1 MYIPTPKTC
10 CSISTEPSP
19 IQPKLSQ
26 SPMWCEPVELPINST
41 IRINERT
48 KLATMIGKAM
58 SPPSF
63 ADLTQKL
70 FPLKMCPRKR
80 ITGNAS
86 IGKRTIKIAFSI
98 IPLLMIV
105 ISAVLPIIPPQCFKR
120 FTSSSE
126 IVSCWPYMARK
137 IARPIATSEA
147 AIAIAKIAYTHPVAS
162 PC

>member
-1 MYIPTPKTC
+1 MVMSDC
-10 CSISTEPSP
+10 
-19 IQPKLSQ
+19 IQPNESQ
-26 SPMWCEPVELPINST
+26 VPMLCSPVLVPRNST
-41 IRINERT
+41 MSNIERT

-63 ADLTQKL
+63 ADLTQEL

-86 IGKRTIKIAFSI
+86 IGKRTIKIAYSI
-98 IPLLMIV
+98 IPLSMIV
-105 ISAVLPIIPPQCFKR
+105 VSAVLPIISPQCFKR

-137 IARPIATSEA
+137 IASPIATSEA
-147 AIAIAKIAYTHPVAS
+147 AMAMAKIA
-162 PC
+162 